1 MLNLFRHSEEADL
14 ERILA
19 HHALQSGSATDADSH
34 EKQFREL
41 LQALPAAIYTTDA
54 EGRITF
60 FNRLASNS
68 RAARRRSASCG
79 A

>member
-19 HHALQSGSATDADSH
+19 HHALQSSSATDADSH

-60 FNRLASNS
+60 FNRACVEFAGRTPN
-68 RAARRRSASCG
+68 SASCG